1 MTPPAH
7 PSPLTCVPPGRQPNR
22 APPEQLS
29 DGRASPPTSPV
40 SSPEILSSRKADDA
54 GASAESQ
61 EELASRTLIILD
73 WDDTMMNTSRL
84 TERYMVFG
92 PGALKPLPASL
103 RSDLAALETDAIQ
116 MLDMFRSRGCAPLF
130 FLFWP
135 IAPCPQRR

>member
-1 MTPPAH
+1 MSDSLPV
-7 PSPLTCVPPGRQPNR
+7 L
-22 APPEQLS
+22 PEL
-29 DGRASPPTSPV
+29 
-40 SSPEILSSRKADDA
+40 RK
-54 GASAESQ
+54 
-61 EELASRTLIILD
+61 RTLIILD

-116 MLDMFRSRGCAPLF
+116 MLDMFRSRGCAPLL

-135 IAPCPQRR
+135 IALPTAPIAPTLRPRPFRLAYHAVCVPSIAA